1 MYCMN
6 YSSNICITGEGRVYC
21 IRGLL
26 ESRIE
31 KKREKKKKAIGRDD
45 LSVNGEWKSE
55 CPIRERRDPGSYSAG
70 IIASASIYSSICKLV
85 RAYLSVSVYSF
96 IDRSDAIRLCFRY
109 GENAK
114 RLSKA
119 FKDRM
124 TSPLET
130 AIWWTEYVARG
141 NGLPYVK
148 SEAITMPWYERHLI
162 DVHAIFVLFSL
173 LALYVQ
179 YRIVKYAF
187 AYVLRSE
194 DAGSKKRANLSKKRD

>member
-1 MYCMN
+1 M
-6 YSSNICITGEGRVYC
+6 
-21 IRGLL
+21 
-26 ESRIE
+26 
-31 KKREKKKKAIGRDD
+31 
-45 LSVNGEWKSE
+45 VNGRASVRSGVLLGWYYRE
-55 CPIRERRDPGSYSAG
+55 C
-70 IIASASIYSSICKLV
+70 IYSSICKLV